1 MSTSTRGTPS
11 PVDPLGVRFRSEGS
25 AEPALLSRLI
35 DDAAVFPPG
44 LAPLSQAVSDHLSR
58 SRYAGLVGPLVIPA
72 TAAGEVAVLASASG
86 RSTPLRVTLVARPGS
101 PSETVRA
108 GVERLAVEPA
118 VEVVGVEVGWST
130 DWRDL
135 QDLGVPMAV
144 EVPREGHDDVIAD
157 VGAGARAG
165 RAAGAP
171 MVQAKFRT
179 GATPTW
185 ARPDERE
192 LARFLLGCVDHQLA
206 VKLTGGLHHAVRG
219 EYAAS
224 GHREPQHGLLNVL
237 AAVGSALHGEQ
248 EDKVVSLLAE
258 RNPGALVALVSG
270 LSAGEARSVRA
281 CFTAYGCCTVTDPIS
296 ELVALGLVGEE

>member
-1 MSTSTRGTPS
+1 MAFS
-11 PVDPLGVRFRSEGS
+11 VPLLGHEEVT
-25 AEPALLSRLI
+25 
-35 DDAAVFPPG
+35 AV
-44 LAPLSQAVSDHLSR
+44 VS
-58 SRYAGLVGPLVIPA
+58 
-72 TAAGEVAVLASASG
+72 
-86 RSTPLRVTLVARPGS
+86 
-101 PSETVRA
+101 
-108 GVERLAVEPA
+108 
-118 VEVVGVEVGWST
+118 
-130 DWRDL
+130 
-135 QDLGVPMAV
+135 
-144 EVPREGHDDVIAD
+144 
-157 VGAGARAG
+157 AGARAG

-192 LARFLLGCVDHQLA
+192 LARFVLGCVDSQLA

-224 GHREPQHGLLNVL
+224 GRREPQHGLLNVL

-258 RNPGALVALVSG
+258 RNPGALVALVSR
-270 LSAGEARSVRA
+270 LSAAEARSIRA

-296 ELVALGLVGEE
+296 ELVALGLVEEE